1 MHRRLTLL
9 ASLAFF
15 PACASVADLKEGD
28 LTVPPAVVLEAG
40 ESNDAALDAPLN
52 AILDA
57 RVLGGLTTMD
67 EPRTVAAIRAQAMR
81 GSASAVPH
89 IEALVFDAS
98 PEVRIQSLAA
108 LEQMNSVSSLPVIAK
123 AATIHTREDV
133 NEVAYEVFS
142 KLSGTRVNYLDRR
155 KLEAVLA
162 ERGVSPG
169 Q

>member
-1 MHRRLTLL
+1 M
-9 ASLAFF
+9 ASTISPL
-15 PACASVADLKEGD
+15 SIM
-28 LTVPPAVVLEAG
+28 
-40 ESNDAALDAPLN
+40 SN
-52 AILDA
+52 
-57 RVLGGLTTMD
+57 TSSK
-67 EPRTVAAIRAQAMR
+67 AQVRMR
-81 GSASAVPH
+81 
-89 IEALVFDAS
+89 
-98 PEVRIQSLAA
+98 
-108 LEQMNSVSSLPVIAK
+108 MNSVSSLPVIAK